1 MEMEVFTDS
10 RQGLDHKENEDSLL
24 VDKIKKLY
32 ALADGATRPEGGKKA
47 STKALIYLEEFFDGD
62 LKAAMEKSNDRLIED
77 RKRPD
82 IGYTTLTTVAV
93 KGRNIEVANV
103 GDSPAYLI
111 RNGKIRMLTVEDR
124 FMGSGSLTQALG
136 QSDIN
141 IHFTKEEIEAGDY
154 IIMVSDG
161 VTNVLTE
168 DEILAI
174 AKKHKFVEE
183 IGKFILEAAVEE
195 QQYYNDDK
203 TIIVLHVSG

>member
-1 MEMEVFTDS
+1 MEVFTDS

-32 ALADGATRPEGGKKA
+32 ALADGATRPDGGKKA
-47 STKALIYLEEFFDGD
+47 SIKALTYLEEFFDSE
-62 LKAAMEKSNDRLIED
+62 LKAAIEKSNGRLVED
-77 RKRPD
+77 RKRPGV
-82 IGYTTLTTVAV
+82 GYTTLTAVAV

-141 IHFTKEEIEAGDY
+141 VHFTQEELKAGDY

-174 AKKHKFVEE
+174 VKRHTSVDGICKS
-183 IGKFILEAAVEE
+183 ILEAAIEE
-195 QQYYNDDK
+195 PQDYNDDK